1 MGNCCSGQTVDGEG
15 DIKTL
20 DNVHLNRRLTAYQMA
35 MLIKVQAVV
44 RGFLTRKRI
53 RVDYYNN
60 MGMGGFVY
68 GDDG

>member
-1 MGNCCSGQTVDGEG
+1 
-15 DIKTL
+15 
-20 DNVHLNRRLTAYQMA
+20 MA

-60 MGMGGFVY
+60 MGMGGGFIY
-68 GDDG
+68 GEDG